1 MTAISLPLRF
11 TTKKNRTVTIRLL
24 TLEDSEQ
31 SREYINQISAEDT
44 FIGFS
49 GEQLTADQ
57 ELDYIKESIASMN
70 EGNSLHLLAGFEGKI
85 VAMCD
90 ARRDMSL
97 KKRSAHIAQFG
108 LTVTREFRG
117 EGLGEAILKLTIDI
131 LPTYITNIRLL
142 KLSTFGPNE
151 VALALYQ
158 KLGFQQYGVLSGGI
172 FFHGQFVDHILMS
185 RPICPFSIMLL
196 TV

>member
-70 EGNSLHLLAGFEGKI
+70 EGNSLHLVAEFEGKI

-172 FFHGQFVDHILMS
+172 FFHDQFVDHILMS
-185 RPICPFSIMLL
+185 RPL
-196 TV
+196 

>member
-1 MTAISLPLRF
+1 MTSISLPSSF
-11 TTKKNRTVTIRLL
+11 VTKKNRSVTIRLL

-31 SREYINQISAEDT
+31 SRAYINQISTEDT

-49 GEQLTADQ
+49 GEQLTPEE
-57 ELDYIKESIASMN
+57 ELKYIQDSVQSML
-70 EGNSLHLLAGFEGKI
+70 EGNSLHLVAELDGKI

-108 LTVTREFRG
+108 LTVAKEFRG
-117 EGLGEAILKLTIDI
+117 EGLGETILKLTIEL
-131 LPTYITNIRLL
+131 LPIYIKDIRLL
-142 KLSTFGPNE
+142 KLSVFGPNE

-172 FFHGQFVDHILMS
+172 FFHDQFVDHILMS
-185 RPICPFSIMLL
+185 RPL
-196 TV
+196 